1 MKARD
6 RDVHGALDAFLATGG
21 LANRDQRPLFATGPV
36 HRRLS
41 QGLRG
46 SRTHGTVTVEWFSS
60 SKILMLVRAVP

>member
-6 RDVHGALDAFLATGG
+6 RDVHGALDAFLQPVDWLIAIS
-21 LANRDQRPLFATGPV
+21 NRYSQQAPCIVAC
-36 HRRLS
+36 

-46 SRTHGTVTVEWFSS
+46 IRTHGAVTVEWFSS